1 MKFKSSPLARYRRAK
16 NFNPPYFVLPT
27 LCKIFVSKE
36 VPNNLMYSYYLT
48 GVCLIRG
55 INVLFYT
62 DHLCNDSEFEIWI
75 YAENWFYWGTD
86 KLSALS
92 STSLPSSFSW
102 TCRTQRI
109 SHQTCQSCKSI
120 NTDLIKIHS
129 NFGKPWFLLKTV
141 LPIPRCLRGL
151 LVVVEKSSMCV
162 HTARK
167 RLLEEV
173 MTQ

>member
-1 MKFKSSPLARYRRAK
+1 MKFKSSPLARYWEHRTLIPHISCCLRFAK
-16 NFNPPYFVLPT
+16 SFSL
-27 LCKIFVSKE
+27 SE
-36 VPNNLMYSYYLT
+36 VPDNLMYSYFLT

-62 DHLCNDSEFEIWI
+62 DLLCNDSKFEIWI

-120 NTDLIKIHS
+120 YWLSQNILKLWQSLVSTDNGIAYTSMLER
-129 NFGKPWFLLKTV
+129 T
-141 LPIPRCLRGL
+141 
-151 LVVVEKSSMCV
+151 SSCGG
-162 HTARK
+162 
-167 RLLEEV
+167 EE
-173 MTQ
+173 